1 METQKE
7 SICFDFGKDE
17 QKQIFFDKAKKC
29 DIIHNNNSVFLH
41 KILSVKNQT
50 LLDYTLKKNETESQK
65 NDLNTISELK
75 KSNHKSASNRTLQR
89 NKTSVSSTIKQNSLT
104 NLLAEINFN
113 SPQNTTSNIKTNI
126 FSPRVAS
133 PKIIVNKNKNLG
145 NIILKEKEK
154 DKEKDKEKNKEN
166 ENIYSNTYFNKDNT
180 NRNKNKT
187 ENQNLN
193 NEYFVNPEI
202 SFSNLYTSNYIR
214 KPVVIKFNKGINPIN
229 ITNSINSTS
238 CNNYSAQ
245 KIDFSNTSQEK
256 EENKESN
263 YFKDRI
269 KTDERIKPY
278 NFYEKSQLK
287 PELYRSFEDL
297 ERKSMEI
304 SRRRMK
310 KNSSSKFQNF
320 KKDTNLVEVKQS
332 MDNFLQKFKSKKRLN
347 NKKTQFKTNI
357 ISKNR
362 SVKNITVIKSK
373 DTSFNSF
380 KTKDNDNENEKNN
393 FIMNK
398 ENININHNLW
408 QEERNYHY
416 NKINENE
423 NNNDMN
429 NENKENINENYNSIN
444 INKNIKTLN
453 FKNMYNK
460 YNQKDINNKEK
471 RNRNKN
477 ETKYYIKRKNMSIN
491 LIEDQKNENIYNI
504 SLNEYNNYSSN
515 SLNYNHSFNS
525 KKSFIRKKYGK
536 KNNINKLFENY
547 KKEFKNNRKENNR
560 VNKSPVV
567 NKKFIEDYKANDNLT
582 LSVCQSQLFLT
593 KNNSNINIGNKGNMS
608 SAGRQIK
615 VNKKSNSSHKKIPKK
630 EKNNLPSIL
639 EEEEK
644 IKNEIKNNLNIINA
658 IENINNFIKLRN
670 KNDLK
675 ETFNILID
683 YYNQIKTI
691 NYSTVMTN
699 VSQNTAL
706 KYVRK
711 IIPINNKFSRES
723 IAKINKYNSR
733 TNLAKKNYFN
743 IEKQKLIILKRKEF
757 GFFERYEHCIDII
770 DNLRKNLIKYSFKK

>member
-1 METQKE
+1 
-7 SICFDFGKDE
+7 
-17 QKQIFFDKAKKC
+17 
-29 DIIHNNNSVFLH
+29 
-41 KILSVKNQT
+41 
-50 LLDYTLKKNETESQK
+50 
-65 NDLNTISELK
+65 
-75 KSNHKSASNRTLQR
+75 
-89 NKTSVSSTIKQNSLT
+89 
-104 NLLAEINFN
+104 
-113 SPQNTTSNIKTNI
+113 
-126 FSPRVAS
+126 
-133 PKIIVNKNKNLG
+133 
-145 NIILKEKEK
+145 
-154 DKEKDKEKNKEN
+154 
-166 ENIYSNTYFNKDNT
+166 
-180 NRNKNKT
+180 
-187 ENQNLN
+187 
-193 NEYFVNPEI
+193 
-202 SFSNLYTSNYIR
+202 
-214 KPVVIKFNKGINPIN
+214 
-229 ITNSINSTS
+229 
-238 CNNYSAQ
+238 
-245 KIDFSNTSQEK
+245 
-256 EENKESN
+256 
-263 YFKDRI
+263 
-269 KTDERIKPY
+269 
-278 NFYEKSQLK
+278 
-287 PELYRSFEDL
+287 
-297 ERKSMEI
+297 
-304 SRRRMK
+304 
-310 KNSSSKFQNF
+310 
-320 KKDTNLVEVKQS
+320 

-423 NNNDMN
+423 NNNDIN

-547 KKEFKNNRKENNR
+547 KKEIKNNRKENNR

-582 LSVCQSQLFLT
+582 LSVSQSQLFLT
-593 KNNSNINIGNKGNMS
+593 KNNSHINIGNKGNMGS
-608 SAGRQIK
+608 EGRQIK

-658 IENINNFIKLRN
+658 IENINNFIKIRN

-675 ETFNILID
+675 ETFNLLID
-683 YYNQIKTI
+683 YYNQMKTI

-711 IIPINNKFSRES
+711 IIPINKFSREN
-723 IAKINKYNSR
+723 IAKINKYNSK

-770 DNLRKNLIKYSFKK
+770 DNLRKNLIKYYFKK